1 MIIEAHSAHPHA
13 ALWGA
18 GATSSSDGQFFR
30 ASGRAAGR
38 SDVNLHYGSEPGT
51 KFNTF
56 EKPDTYPALKTH
68 LGARIN
74 IDLIRDNWDELLRM
88 AASMN
93 ERIVR
98 PRLF

>member
-1 MIIEAHSAHPHA
+1 MRTWPADILTI
-13 ALWGA
+13 
-18 GATSSSDGQFFR
+18 DGQIQKTFHILIPR
-30 ASGRAAGR
+30 WRLTASGRAAGR

-74 IDLIRDNWDELLRM
+74 IDLIRDNWDELLRW
-88 AASMN
+88 
-93 ERIVR
+93 RHR
-98 PRLF
+98 